1 MRILGV
7 DPGLRVTGYG
17 AVAAAGAGLALIE
30 AGVITPRTDAPL
42 ENRLGEL
49 FESLLAAI
57 AATRPDV
64 VVVEEVWSAPRSPAT
79 AILMGH
85 ARGVLC
91 LAAHQCGVPV
101 RTLGHSMVKRIVA
114 GTGSATKEQVNRM
127 IVQRLHLRAAPRPV
141 DVSDALALAIAL
153 SGIVQREAQLARAG
167 LAAGS

>member
-17 AVAAAGAGLALIE
+17 ALSGSGSNLALIE
-30 AGVITPRTDAPL
+30 AGVIAPRADAPL
-42 ENRLGEL
+42 EHRLGEL
-49 FESLLAAI
+49 FESLLAVI
-57 AATRPDV
+57 EATRPDV

-91 LAAHQCGVPV
+91 LAAHQQKLPV

-114 GTGSATKEQVNRM
+114 GTGSASKEQVNRM
-127 IVQRLHLRAAPRPV
+127 IVQRLGLRTVPRPA

-153 SGIVQREAQLARAG
+153 CGIVEREVQLARAG
-167 LAAGS
+167 LAI